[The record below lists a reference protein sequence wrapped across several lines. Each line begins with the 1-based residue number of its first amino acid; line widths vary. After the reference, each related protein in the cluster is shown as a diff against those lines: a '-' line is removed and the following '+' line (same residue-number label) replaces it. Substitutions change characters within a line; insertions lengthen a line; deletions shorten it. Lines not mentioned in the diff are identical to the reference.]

1 METPSADIPAMAGV
15 VGEAMVPVPYRVVH
29 RRRETA
35 DVVTLELERADG
47 GAPLTFA
54 PGQFTMLYLPG
65 VGEVPISISGDPHKP
80 RLIHTIRDVG
90 AVSRA
95 LTLLRV
101 GEAVGV
107 RGPYGT
113 PWPVAAAQGYD
124 VVVVAGG
131 LGLAPVRPI
140 LYHVLHHRHAY
151 GHVNLLCGSRRL
163 EELLFRQELEKWRAR
178 LDMDVRVTV
187 DRADLTW
194 RGPVGV
200 VTKLIDKATFA
211 PDQTAAFVCGPEVM
225 MRFTAR
231 ELVTAGV
238 AREHIYLSMER
249 NMKCAI
255 GLCGHCQLGPIFVC
269 KDGPVFSLA
278 AIERWIKRR
287 EI

>member
-1 METPSADIPAMAGV
+1 VA
-15 VGEAMVPVPYRVVH
+15 EAMVPVAYRVVQ

-35 DVVTLELERADG
+35 DVVTLELERVDG

-65 VGEVPISISGDPHKP
+65 VGEIPISISGDPEGV

-90 AVSRA
+90 AVSHA
-95 LTLLRV
+95 LAEVRKGDT
-101 GEAVGV
+101 VGV

-113 PWPVAAAQGYD
+113 PWPVAAAEGYD

-140 LYHVLHHRHAY
+140 LYHVLRHRRRY
-151 GHVNLLCGSRRL
+151 GHVNLLCGSRTL
-163 EELLFRQELEKWRAR
+163 EELLFRRELEKWRAR

-200 VTKLIDKATFA
+200 VTKLIAKATFA
-211 PDQTAAFVCGPEVM
+211 SDQTVAFVCGPEVM
-225 MRFTAR
+225 MRFTTR
-231 ELVTAGV
+231 ELVAAGL

-249 NMKCAI
+249 NMQCAI

-278 AIERWIKRR
+278 AIEPWLTRR
-287 EI
+287 EV